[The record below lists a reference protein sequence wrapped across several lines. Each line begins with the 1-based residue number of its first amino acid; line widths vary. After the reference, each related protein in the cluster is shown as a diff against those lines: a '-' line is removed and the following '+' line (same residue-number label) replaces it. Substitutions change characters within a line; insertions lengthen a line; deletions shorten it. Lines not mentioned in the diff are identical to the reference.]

1 MRGRFSQLLAG
12 GFVLLMLGAFALG
25 MLALLGLGLKNIVRG
40 VTSRNW
46 PVTEGVVA
54 KVTMTTSTS
63 RDTRRQ
69 TSSTT
74 YNADLSFRYSVQR
87 REYATEEVR
96 WGQTLGSGDP
106 AEAVVLALM
115 YPEGR
120 RVGVSYNPAHP
131 EEAVVKP
138 GLTGSAFLLP
148 GAALVF
154 LLFLIPA
161 GVVAW
166 RLFVVP
172 GPERAV
178 PGPDLSSFF
187 GWFLV
192 IPILMGIP
200 MLVHGVRTL
209 AQARA
214 SRSWPVVPGAWL
226 TDMPTNR
233 VPGLDALREHPGF
246 PYVYTYEAASDRRF
260 QCVRW
265 WGQGTASGNDSD
277 AEIETQFP
285 RGQALEVHY
294 DPRDPDTAVLSP
306 GLRGFAWILPG
317 AGAGFILFGTL
328 GIGFARR
335 GRFRP
340 PSPSLP
346 WPGFRRD

>member
-12 GFVLLMLGAFALG
+12 GFILLILGAFALG

-40 VTSRNW
+40 LTSTGW

-54 KVTMTTSTS
+54 KVTMTTATS

-74 YNADLSFRYSVQR
+74 YHADLSFRYTVQR
-87 REYATEEVR
+87 RDYETDQVS

-106 AEAVVLALM
+106 AEAVMLALT

-138 GLTGSAFLLP
+138 GLTSSAFLLP

-154 LLFLIPA
+154 LLFLIP
-161 GVVAW
+161 GSVVTW

-178 PGPDLSSFF
+178 TGPDLSSFF

-192 IPILMGIP
+192 IPILMGTP

-214 SRSWPVVPGAWL
+214 SQSWPVVAGSWLSEVPTHRLPG
-226 TDMPTNR
+226 
-233 VPGLDALREHPGF
+233 VDALREHRGF
-246 PYVYTYEAASDRRF
+246 PYVYTYEAAGDRRF
-260 QCVRW
+260 QCLRW
-265 WGQGTASGNDSD
+265 FGQGTASGNNSD
-277 AEIETQFP
+277 AEIESQFP
-285 RGQALEVHY
+285 RGQALAVHY

-306 GLRGFAWILPG
+306 GMRGFAWILPG
-317 AGAGFILFGTL
+317 AGAGFVLFGML
-328 GIGFARR
+328 GIRATRS
-335 GRFRP
+335 GRFRR

-346 WPGFRRD
+346 WPSFRRE